1 MIKKILVAYDGSK
14 ESEKAYT
21 LALDMASKYSAQVVV
36 LSVARP
42 SEPPVAVE
50 MEAILEAATDYY
62 QEQFKGLKAKAAAL
76 ELEPRFEIRVG
87 HPAEQIVHLADEEGA
102 EMIVMG
108 HRGGGLMQKFL
119 LGSVARRVMIYAH
132 CTVVVVR

>member
-1 MIKKILVAYDGSK
+1 MINKILVAYDGSK

-21 LALDMASKYSAQVVV
+21 LALDMASKYLAQIIV

-50 MEAILEAATDYY
+50 MEAILEAASDYY
-62 QEQFKGLKAKAAAL
+62 QEQFTGLKAKAAAL
-76 ELEPRFEIRVG
+76 GLEPRFEMRVG
-87 HPAEQIVHLADEEGA
+87 HPAEQIVHFADEEGA
-102 EMIVMG
+102 EMIIMG
-108 HRGGGLMQKFL
+108 HRGEGLMQKFL

>member
-14 ESEKAYT
+14 ESEKAYI
-21 LALDMASKYSAQVVV
+21 LALDMACKYSAQIIV

-50 MEAILEAATDYY
+50 MEAILEAATDYF
-62 QEQFKGLKAKAAAL
+62 QEQFKELKAKAAAL
-76 ELEPRFEIRVG
+76 GLEPRFEIRAG
-87 HPAEQIVHLADEEGA
+87 HPAEQIVHSANEERA